1 MVAQIDLSGELSGIP
16 DNIVVFGINKEPDNI
31 QFFEIP
37 NDYHPSKYDYLP
49 SVSGV
54 YDPNGFV
61 LKQEASDEE
70 AKKEALVNAGFTI
83 EQAELMISILN
94 NQ

>member
-16 DNIVVFGINKEPDNI
+16 DNIVVFGLNQEPDNI
-31 QFFEIP
+31 KFFKIP
-37 NDYHPSKYDYLP
+37 NDYHPSKYDYIP

-61 LKQEASDEE
+61 LKTQTSEGD
-70 AKKEALVNAGFTI
+70 AKLEALVNVGFTI
-83 EQAELMISILN
+83 EQAQAMLLILN
-94 NQ
+94 N

>member
-16 DNIVVFGINKEPDNI
+16 DNIVVFGLKREVDNI
-31 QFFEIP
+31 SFFDIP
-37 NDYHPSKYDYLP
+37 EDYYPDKYDYIP

-61 LKQEASDEE
+61 LKPVTQPMNIEE
-70 AKKEALVNAGFTI
+70 RIAYLETLI
-83 EQAELMISILN
+83 QSQN
-94 NQ
+94 NS

>member
-16 DNIVVFGINKEPDNI
+16 DNIVVFGLNQEPDNI
-31 QFFEIP
+31 KFFKIP
-37 NDYHPSKYDYLP
+37 NDYHPSKYDYIP

-61 LKQEASDEE
+61 LKEVISEVDE
-70 AKKEALVNAGFTI
+70 KITALVTAGFTE
-83 EQAELMISILN
+83 EQAQVILN
-94 NQ
+94 MIN

>member
-16 DNIVVFGINKEPDNI
+16 DNIVVFGLNQEPDNI
-31 QFFEIP
+31 KFFEIP
-37 NDYHPSKYDYLP
+37 NDYHPSKYDYIP

-61 LKQEASDEE
+61 LKEVISEQQT
-70 AKKEALVNAGFTI
+70 KKQALIDAGFTP
-83 EQAELMISILN
+83 EQAELISLL
-94 NQ
+94 